1 MITHRNAQ
9 REDAHMTTQ
18 TMQIHVYNVDNEREY
33 TEFTDKFVLTSDALS
48 MIMNDYVEHMI
59 ENFEMCVDEG
69 ERMREKIEIDCD
81 NYGTI
86 NMYVNNVRIYR
97 IERVCIDV
105 EPVVDDIAQR
115 YVALCA

>member
-1 MITHRNAQ
+1 
-9 REDAHMTTQ
+9 MTTQ